1 MPPPSASSTPE
12 APAHLQR
19 ELLVFQGLRMRVHR
33 IGLSHWQAGARL
45 RSWGVAPLHREGD
58 QLLAPCSPLEALW
71 LGFWQDD
78 EDGPGATAS
87 LHVDGHHAHAAQGAR
102 GASASLVL
110 PPDFQLTT
118 LRTAHGTAHAITPA
132 TASQLE
138 LRLSTAGARCTLAL
152 ALQPPAEWAQASGRP
167 APAALN
173 GPPPL
178 PPRYA

>member
-45 RSWGVAPLHREGD
+45 RSWGVAPLHRQGD
-58 QLLAPCSPLEALW
+58 RLLAPCSAQEALW
-71 LGFWQDD
+71 LGFWQD
-78 EDGPGATAS
+78 EENGPGAEVGLDTRM
-87 LHVDGHHAHAAQGAR
+87 DGHHA
-102 GASASLVL
+102 SATLVL

-118 LRTAHGTAHAITPA
+118 LRSADGAAHAITPA
-132 TASQLE
+132 IARRLE
-138 LRLSTAGARCTLAL
+138 LRLSTAGVRCVLSL
-152 ALQPPAEWAQASGRP
+152 RLLPPAEWTQAAGRA
-167 APAALN
+167 APAALS
-173 GPPPL
+173 GPPPI

>member
-12 APAHLQR
+12 ALLQR

-58 QLLAPCSPLEALW
+58 QLMAPCSAQEALW

-78 EDGPGATAS
+78 ENGPGAEVS
-87 LHVDGHHAHAAQGAR
+87 LHADVHSAPATPDASH
-102 GASASLVL
+102 ASATLVL

-118 LRTAHGTAHAITPA
+118 LRSSGGAAHAITPA
-132 TASQLE
+132 TACQLE

-152 ALQPPAEWAQASGRP
+152 LLQPPTEWAQATGRP
-167 APAALN
+167 APATLS